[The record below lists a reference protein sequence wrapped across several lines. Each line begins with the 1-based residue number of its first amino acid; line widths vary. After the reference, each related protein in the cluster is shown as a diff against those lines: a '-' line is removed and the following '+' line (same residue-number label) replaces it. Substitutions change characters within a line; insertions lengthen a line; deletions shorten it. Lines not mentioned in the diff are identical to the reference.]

1 MTMGIS
7 RSVMPNSKKHNA
19 LKGRHFTLVEMPAL
33 LYYTF
38 FKHPAYTPNKQGP
51 GFYKSENHRF
61 WFSKQFRIRELS
73 VVGF

>member
-7 RSVMPNSKKHNA
+7 RSVMPNSEKHNA
-19 LKGRHFTLVEMPAL
+19 LKDRHFTLVEMPAL
-33 LYYTF
+33 MYYTILSTSA
-38 FKHPAYTPNKQGP
+38 HTPNRQGP
-51 GFYKSENHRF
+51 GFYESENHRF